1 MQYANE
7 LFFIVAATILWGLS
21 VGGKPLIQFNKIIQ
35 PEGYWFLALI
45 CSAFGFTCFAF
56 ASTVY
61 IGLLIPANT
70 FLLAGYIYLACYCR
84 SLSRPLTKQFKWLIL
99 LAILLI
105 GLAFA
110 YLMLKGTF
118 VERVSL
124 VVGVAC
130 FALIW
135 QLLELKRL
143 HKLHITLPI
152 FLIVTIIA
160 ELILALTRLTLLF
173 TNDVPS
179 TIHLYQEPFL
189 TAAIRWS
196 WFGFTILSYV
206 AVIAYKIERTKAESV
221 QVTLENNL
229 MKVELAHKKAEQSE
243 LQLLASLN
251 ALAKARDNETGNHI
265 IRTQHYVNLLA
276 LRLRSDGH
284 YIEQLSDH
292 FIASLV
298 KAAPLHD
305 IGKIGIPDQILLKKG
320 SLTASEWE
328 VMKTHTLIGES
339 VLDAAH
345 IDHEGDADIIATA
358 IKIAG
363 GHHEKWDG
371 SGYPRSLSGLDI
383 PLEARI
389 MSLADMYDA
398 LVSSRVYK
406 KAWTH
411 EQAREEILSKRETYF
426 DPLIVDAFIAEQ
438 DVFEEI
444 AQKYQD
450 S

>member
-56 ASTVY
+56 ASTLY
-61 IGLLIPANT
+61 IGLLTPANT

-124 VVGVAC
+124 VVVVAC

-135 QLLELKRL
+135 QLFELKRL

-189 TAAIRWS
+189 TAAI
-196 WFGFTILSYV
+196 
-206 AVIAYKIERTKAESV
+206 
-221 QVTLENNL
+221 
-229 MKVELAHKKAEQSE
+229 
-243 LQLLASLN
+243 
-251 ALAKARDNETGNHI
+251 
-265 IRTQHYVNLLA
+265 
-276 LRLRSDGH
+276 
-284 YIEQLSDH
+284 
-292 FIASLV
+292 
-298 KAAPLHD
+298 
-305 IGKIGIPDQILLKKG
+305 
-320 SLTASEWE
+320 
-328 VMKTHTLIGES
+328 
-339 VLDAAH
+339 
-345 IDHEGDADIIATA
+345 
-358 IKIAG
+358 
-363 GHHEKWDG
+363 
-371 SGYPRSLSGLDI
+371 
-383 PLEARI
+383 
-389 MSLADMYDA
+389 
-398 LVSSRVYK
+398 
-406 KAWTH
+406 
-411 EQAREEILSKRETYF
+411 
-426 DPLIVDAFIAEQ
+426 
-438 DVFEEI
+438 
-444 AQKYQD
+444 
-450 S
+450 